1 MKFNNNLKEIRH
13 KIREGSFTST
23 TSGLNPGYTQTNVAI
38 LPSQYALDFMIFCQR
53 AEGNDRRWII
63 LDALKRYATISVQ
76 RPPSFAPRRR

>member
-38 LPSQYALDFMIFCQR
+38 LPS
-53 AEGNDRRWII
+53 
-63 LDALKRYATISVQ
+63 
-76 RPPSFAPRRR
+76 